1 MSNNNP
7 SGERQVVRVG
17 VLGLGTVGSGVA
29 EILDKHR
36 GIISARAGVEIELS
50 RALVRNKR
58 RKRVGPA
65 GEIALTTKASDIVGA
80 DDIDIVV
87 ELMGGMEPAFEYMTA
102 ALAAGQTVVTA
113 NKAIVAEHGSK
124 LIKAAAKAKRDV
136 HFEAAVAGG
145 IPIIRTLREALA
157 SDQVTQITGILNGTT
172 NYIVEAM
179 ANGRSYEA
187 ALSKA
192 QELGFAEADPTLDV
206 SGRDAADKLSILM
219 GLSFGTSIRPS
230 RIRTVGITELT
241 QEMMEDA
248 AGLGYALKLLASAER
263 TQDGAVQAGV
273 FPYFVPLGHELSA
286 VPEAQN
292 AIFVVSDSL
301 GSTLYQGPGAGGLP
315 TGSAVVAD
323 IIEAGR
329 NVAGK
334 SRGRLSVGGVKR
346 GPKLA
351 SPADAVT
358 AWYLRLCVID
368 EPGVLASITKLLADE
383 GISLATVSQLPP
395 VGPEAAVDIVLT
407 THKTREGGMSKALR
421 RINKLR
427 TVREAPKVVRIY
439 DGQGASN

>member
-1 MSNNNP
+1 
-7 SGERQVVRVG
+7 VG
-17 VLGLGTVGSGVA
+17 GGVA
-29 EILDKHR
+29 EILEKHHA
-36 GIISARAGVEIELS
+36 IICSRAGVRIELT

-58 RKRVGPA
+58 RKRKGPA
-65 GEIALTTKASDIVGA
+65 GDVALTTKVSDIVGA

-87 ELMGGMEPAFEYMTA
+87 ELMGGMEPALEYMTT

-113 NKAIVAEHGSK
+113 NKAIVAEHGAK
-124 LIKAAAKAKRDV
+124 LIKAASKAKRDV

-157 SDQVTQITGILNGTT
+157 SDQVSQITGILNGTT

-179 ANGRSYEA
+179 AKGRSYEE
-187 ALSKA
+187 ALSAA

-219 GLSFGTSIRPS
+219 GLSFGTTIKPS
-230 RIRTVGITELT
+230 KIPTDGITKLT
-241 QEMMEDA
+241 KEMMEDA
-248 AGLGYALKLLASAER
+248 ADLGYSMKLLASAQR
-263 TQDGAVQAGV
+263 TEEGTIQAGV

-286 VPEAQN
+286 VPDAQN
-292 AIFVVSDSL
+292 AIFVMSDSL

-334 SRGRLSVGGVKR
+334 SRGRLSIGVVRK

-351 SPADAVT
+351 ASGDAVC
-358 AWYLRLCVID
+358 AWYLRLNVLE
-368 EPGVLASITKLLADE
+368 EPGVLASVTKVLADE
-383 GISLATVSQLPP
+383 GISLATVWQLPP
-395 VGPEAAVDIVLT
+395 VGPGAPVDIVMT
-407 THKTREGGMSKALR
+407 THETREGAMNKALR
-421 RINKLR
+421 RISKLR
-427 TVREAPKVVRIY
+427 TVCDAPKVVRIY
-439 DGQGASN
+439 DGSGASNR